1 VLLEHAG
8 HSMLDACHFLIKST
22 GKGHNNNFRV
32 RFIYS
37 MLLKEAFSQCDEE
50 RTINV
55 LMETSAMQIT
65 GDE

>member
-1 VLLEHAG
+1 
-8 HSMLDACHFLIKST
+8 
-22 GKGHNNNFRV
+22 
-32 RFIYS
+32 